1 MQALIIEDEKP
12 AARRLARMLEQE
24 GVSVTHILHAV
35 EESIHHEA

>member
-24 GVSVTHILHAV
+24 GVEVTKTLHSV
-35 EESIHHEA
+35 EESIR